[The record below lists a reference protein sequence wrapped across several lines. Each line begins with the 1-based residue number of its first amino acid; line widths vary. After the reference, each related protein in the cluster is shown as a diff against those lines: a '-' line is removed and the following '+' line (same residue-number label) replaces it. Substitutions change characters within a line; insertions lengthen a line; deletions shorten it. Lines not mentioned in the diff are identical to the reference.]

1 MGKPGSV
8 DATVTEKF
16 QVVIAEDDPKISEIQ
31 TRFVEKV
38 EGFEVVGIG
47 NTISESEDLIEVF
60 QPDLVLLD
68 IYFPDGNGIDL
79 LWTIRRL
86 YKETDVIL
94 ITAAKEVDP
103 LQEAIRGG
111 AFDYIL
117 KPMTFSRLQRTLLN
131 YVDHRK
137 KLHEIVNLEQ
147 TDVDQIIRP
156 ADQIRRQ
163 HEDGRMPKSIDP
175 LTLAKVADVV
185 KQLDTEE
192 GINAETMGARVG
204 ISRTTARR
212 YLEFLVSQH
221 VVTPNLVYG
230 SVGRPERLYFQI
242 RLDSKTT

>member
-1 MGKPGSV
+1 MDKPRTV
-8 DATVTEKF
+8 EATVAGKF

-79 LWTIRRL
+79 LWSIRRL
-86 YKETDVIL
+86 YKQTDVIL

-103 LQEAIRGG
+103 FQEAIRGG
-111 AFDYIL
+111 VFDYIL
-117 KPMTFSRLQRTLLN
+117 KPMTFSRLQKTLLN
-131 YVDHRK
+131 YVEHRK
-137 KLHEIVNLEQ
+137 KLQEIVNLEQ
-147 TDVDQIIRP
+147 ADVDKIIRP
-156 ADQIRRQ
+156 ADQKGSRQ
-163 HEDGRMPKSIDP
+163 ENARMPKSIDP
-175 LTLAKVADVV
+175 LTLEKVQEIII
-185 KQLDTEE
+185 QLDSAE
-192 GINAETMGARVG
+192 GINAETMGTRVG

-221 VVTPNLVYG
+221 VVIPSLVYG

-242 RLDSKTT
+242 RLGSKTS